1 MHPRTGLAAL
11 RVSFSSFPVFSVRLI
26 VIAEKYQSRTR
37 SRLTIQPFLLCGS
50 VLHLGR
56 LYTSA
61 ARACFG
67 RRETQAG

>member
-1 MHPRTGLAAL
+1 MRSWSGLVTL
-11 RVSFSSFPVFSVRLI
+11 GVSVSSFPVFSVRLI

-37 SRLTIQPFLLCGS
+37 SRLTIQPFLLSGS

-61 ARACFG
+61 ARTCFG